1 MLTKQKNC
9 KTVLNTSQ

>member
-9 KTVLNTSQ
+9 KAVLNTSQ